1 MSWWGPLAII
11 GGALLGLGIGLALVG
26 GKQAAGVRRRSE
38 GGVAY
43 EQAPSTSELKLNP
56 WPFFVIGG
64 IIALIVGLAV
74 GLSLN

>member
-1 MSWWGPLAII
+1 MSWWGPLAIA

-26 GKQAAGVRRRSE
+26 GKQSAGVRRRSD
-38 GGVAY
+38 GGLTF

-64 IIALIVGLAV
+64 IVVVIVALAV
-74 GLSLN
+74 GLSVD